1 MQALRRRTIIAHGR
15 LAMRQLRLEA
25 ARRRDHGLQVMTFEQ
40 LAARLAGGL
49 SRPVD
54 EETLRAAVQASL
66 PEVAL
71 GELDRIKALPG
82 MVGAAVDTLHKA
94 WRAGVD
100 LQARAGDHPRLASIA
115 TLEEAVLGALPPSM
129 LRPVDLVAA
138 GLQRLDH
145 AEALFGTIEIIG
157 ITELSPCWRPLL
169 HALAARV
176 PVRWVAGPRPVPAWL
191 KGELVEVVS
200 AAPHAPAVET
210 VSASPPDRKST
221 RLNSSH

>member
-1 MQALRRRTIIAHGR
+1 
-15 LAMRQLRLEA
+15 
-25 ARRRDHGLQVMTFEQ
+25 
-40 LAARLAGGL
+40 
-49 SRPVD
+49 
-54 EETLRAAVQASL
+54 
-66 PEVAL
+66 
-71 GELDRIKALPG
+71 
-82 MVGAAVDTLHKA
+82 
-94 WRAGVD
+94 
-100 LQARAGDHPRLASIA
+100 
-115 TLEEAVLGALPPSM
+115 M

-210 VSASPPDRKST
+210 VSASTTYHEAIEALRWARHLIASGEAEPGDIAIASVTPAEYDDQFLALRSDANLDLHFVHGMPVT
-221 RLNSSH
+221 ASREGQTARSEEHTSELQPLMR